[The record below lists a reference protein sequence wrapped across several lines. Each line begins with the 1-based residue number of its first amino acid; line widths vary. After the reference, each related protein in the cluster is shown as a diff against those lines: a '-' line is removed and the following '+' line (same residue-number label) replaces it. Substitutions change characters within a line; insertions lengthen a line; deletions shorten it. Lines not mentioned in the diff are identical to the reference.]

1 MWPGFSGGENI
12 YGSCRAH
19 EMIQN
24 PRALP
29 SLAVQIKDIRSVWLL
44 LAPSFQ
50 GLSPCHPSCSRWHP
64 QVPLPGDTAR
74 SQVPVPDVTLR
85 CQVLLA
91 GASPMCHSQVQ
102 GATSRCHSQVPG
114 ATLRSQ
120 VLLPGATSG
129 SQVPVPGPTPRSQVS
144 GATSRCQV
152 PLPDARCHSQCH
164 SQFHS
169 QCHSQCH
176 SQMPLPGP
184 SRCCCCSSR
193 WAQGV
198 FWAPWAAALQSKV
211 PSSCASTSPSPLCV
225 M

>member
-50 GLSPCHPSCSRWHP
+50 GLSPCHPSCSRWHH

-74 SQVPVPDVTLR
+74 SQVPVPGVTLR

-129 SQVPVPGPTPRSQVS
+129 SQVPLPGPKS
-144 GATSRCQV
+144 QV
-152 PLPDARCHSQCH
+152 PLPGARCHSQMPGATPSATPR
-164 SQFHS
+164 SQQELLLLLQVGS
-169 QCHSQCH
+169 GRV
-176 SQMPLPGP
+176 L
-184 SRCCCCSSR
+184 SSM
-193 WAQGV
+193 
-198 FWAPWAAALQSKV
+198 
-211 PSSCASTSPSPLCV
+211 SSCSPIQSAIELCQHLPISSLCYV
-225 M
+225 SSSHK